1 LREKISLFC
10 NVPYEAVVEETDVEH
25 TIYELP
31 LMLQR
36 ERVDDLVCRLLHLDT
51 PPANMSHWQEIIRKL
66 LAPRHRVRIGVVGK
80 YIELHDAYKS
90 VYEAITHGGVANDC
104 GVEIE
109 KVEAEAIE
117 KFGAEKMLKG
127 LGGILVPGGFGERG
141 IEGKIEAAR
150 YAREQNVPYLGL
162 CLGMQVATIE
172 FARNVLKLEKAHS
185 TEFNPDTRIRSSRCW
200 TSKRKSPTRAAPC
213 AWDARPANW
222 WWAAWPTG
230 FTAPSSSTSA
240 TATATNSTTIITTPS
255 PRPGLSSAD
264 RRPTASWWKSSNCP
278 IIPFSSPANFIRSFK
293 ASPTSRIPLFKGF
306 IAAAH
311 SKCDLAVAAV
321 ETRWQ
326 AWRPEM
332 DAIFSAAVPPLE
344 RLKKYYESNYLF
356 QSEMKA
362 KYGRVLGCAHL
373 ALGSEVC
380 THEDSL
386 RRKIENILTEK
397 RKYLES
403 AIRDAHA
410 SGVIHAPD
418 AEAKARMIQAYY
430 QGLLTQARIQN
441 DAKVLRDAAQG
452 VFMILGVKE
461 RRAPAANSN
470 VSLQV

>member
-1 LREKISLFC
+1 MGRVSNAKERLM
-10 NVPYEAVVEETDVEH
+10 EAVSELIWTGSYSNT
-25 TIYELP
+25 TID
-31 LMLQR
+31 QI
-36 ERVDDLVCRLLHLDT
+36 C
-51 PPANMSHWQEIIRKL
+51 
-66 LAPRHRVRIGVVGK
+66 
-80 YIELHDAYKS
+80 
-90 VYEAITHGGVANDC
+90 
-104 GVEIE
+104 
-109 KVEAEAIE
+109 
-117 KFGAEKMLKG
+117 
-127 LGGILVPGGFGERG
+127 
-141 IEGKIEAAR
+141 
-150 YAREQNVPYLGL
+150 
-162 CLGMQVATIE
+162 
-172 FARNVLKLEKAHS
+172 EKAGV
-185 TEFNPDTRIRSSRCW
+185 
-200 TSKRKSPTRAAPC
+200 KK
-213 AWDARPANW
+213 
-222 WWAAWPTG
+222 G
-230 FTAPSSSTSA
+230 
-240 TATATNSTTIITTPS
+240 
-255 PRPGLSSAD
+255 
-264 RRPTASWWKSSNCP
+264 
-278 IIPFSSPANFIRSFK
+278 SFYY
-293 ASPTSRIPLFKGF
+293 FF
-306 IAAAH
+306 D